1 MADQFHAE
9 FVGFVLGM
17 SRRGETEATSPVGG
31 ELLLL
36 QLSVQASR
44 ECHLHVNRKGTREK
58 QKAFNKTNETFDNIL
73 LLFLIRPLLLIES
86 RIILACLP
94 RPGLWCQ
101 EERS

>member
-17 SRRGETEATSPVGG
+17 SRRGETEATSSVGG

-44 ECHLHVNRKGTREK
+44 ECHLHVNRKGT
-58 QKAFNKTNETFDNIL
+58 
-73 LLFLIRPLLLIES
+73 
-86 RIILACLP
+86 
-94 RPGLWCQ
+94 
-101 EERS
+101 